1 MHLHITIARVGT
13 LIFTALLTITM
24 LTAERTPAN
33 AETGSNQAGIS
44 RTAPAAA
51 AASDLLSVPTLSA
64 PEPTAAVL
72 GTQTAPLAA
81 AEAEPEPEP
90 VVTAVAASAPVA
102 VAAPPPA
109 ASDGSYV
116 LASWYGPG
124 FYGNRTAC
132 GQIYSPQILG
142 VAHKTLPCGTL
153 LVLSYGGRTVTV
165 PVIDRGPYIAGR
177 TLDLSGATKA
187 TLGCP
192 DLCTLLMQY
201 AR

>member
-13 LIFTALLTITM
+13 LIFTALLTITI
-24 LTAERTPAN
+24 LTAERTPAI
-33 AETGSNQAGIS
+33 AATGSNPAGA
-44 RTAPAAA
+44 RTASAAA
-51 AASDLLSVPTLSA
+51 ATPDLLSVPTLSA
-64 PEPTAAVL
+64 PELAAAVL
-72 GTQTAPLAA
+72 GTQTAPQPA
-81 AEAEPEPEP
+81 AEPEPEPEP
-90 VVTAVAASAPVA
+90 VVTAVAAPALVL

-124 FYGNRTAC
+124 FYGNHTAC

-177 TLDLSGATKA
+177 TLDLSNATKGS
-187 TLGCP
+187 LGCP